1 MDYTQSVFIKETN
14 LSQNINREKI
24 VKNLALKENLDP
36 DKPILM
42 HIVNQY
48 LKGMI
53 GGLSSTVFQSNNL
66 KKNNEFIEPINK
78 KKNDDEEK
86 PNLFTKK
93 NKEPP
98 LQVFSKEIRCFF

>member
-24 VKNLALKENLDP
+24 VKNLALKENIDP

-48 LKGMI
+48 IKGMI
-53 GGLSSTVFQSNNL
+53 GGLPATVIQGNNP
-66 KKNNEFIEPINK
+66 KKNNEINEPIK

-86 PNLFTKK
+86 TNNLFTKK
-93 NKEPP
+93 NKEVKKTTF
-98 LQVFSKEIRCFF
+98 Q